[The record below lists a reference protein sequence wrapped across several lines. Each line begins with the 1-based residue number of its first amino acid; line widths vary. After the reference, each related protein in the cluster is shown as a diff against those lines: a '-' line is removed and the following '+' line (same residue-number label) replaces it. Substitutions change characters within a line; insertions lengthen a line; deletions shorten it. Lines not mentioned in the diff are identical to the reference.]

1 MCDQEI
7 PLRGSRRPPD
17 ARARRSL
24 ETPSYVSVRVRMKAG
39 PYTLARHYA
48 GGFISQWAALRPPIS
63 VNAYAAGGSQ
73 LDVVL

>member
-1 MCDQEI
+1 
-7 PLRGSRRPPD
+7 
-17 ARARRSL
+17 
-24 ETPSYVSVRVRMKAG
+24 MKAG
-39 PYTLARHYA
+39 PYTLARHCA